1 MVSRTLLLIAAFAF
15 MQPARAIEVTE
26 PEGAA
31 HGYPAWCDIEGKKLG
46 DGEFRQWVEND
57 RLHVVITYKCP
68 DGQLY
73 EEDAL
78 FRQHPEFIQERWS
91 WKESK
96 NGKVQRQF
104 AADLLGKTASA
115 QIQTEEKN
123 K

>member
-1 MVSRTLLLIAAFAF
+1 

-26 PEGAA
+26 PGGAA

-73 EEDAL
+73 EEAAL
-78 FRQHPEFIQERWS
+78 FRQHPEFGGLAA
-91 WKESK
+91 SK
-96 NGKVQRQF
+96 
-104 AADLLGKTASA
+104 SA
-115 QIQTEEKN
+115 PVTPLMGRIDNRSGETLYSPTRPDTDS
-123 K
+123 